1 MEYES
6 IIDISVRCMTYNS
19 RVYAEI
25 KQRIILLDYKPG
37 EALHEKELT
46 REFGVSRTPIREA
59 LIRLETEGLVRI
71 DPNRGIYVT
80 EVSFQDLKNVFEI
93 RSFLI
98 GLVGQLAVERV
109 TERELD
115 EMRALLGKIKGERN
129 SKVLM
134 ELDLGFHDLINR
146 ATHNDLL
153 VDVLERLRNKAGRI
167 SVFASDNDDYFLRVG
182 EKFAELIKGL
192 EAKNGDK
199 CEKILRDHIVNYIDY
214 IAQFVHSA
222 AFIR

>member
-1 MEYES
+1 
-6 IIDISVRCMTYNS
+6 MTYNS

-25 KQRIILLDYKPG
+25 KQRIILLEYEPG
-37 EALHEKELT
+37 EALSEKELA
-46 REFGVSRTPIREA
+46 REFGISRTPIREA

-71 DPNRGIYVT
+71 APNRGIYVT

-98 GLVGQLAVERV
+98 GLVGQLAAERV
-109 TERELD
+109 TEKELD
-115 EMRALLGKIKGERN
+115 EMKVMLEKIKRERN
-129 SKVLM
+129 SKVLL

-146 ATHNDLL
+146 ATHNNIL
-153 VDVLERLRNKAGRI
+153 VTVLERLRNKAGRI
-167 SVFASDNDDYFLRVG
+167 WVFASDNDDYFLRIG
-182 EKFAELIKGL
+182 EEFAELIKEL

-199 CEKILRDHIVNYIDY
+199 CEKILRNHIGNYIDH

-222 AFIR
+222 VFTR

>member
-1 MEYES
+1 M
-6 IIDISVRCMTYNS
+6 CNS

-25 KQRIILLDYKPG
+25 KQRIILLEYEPG
-37 EALHEKELT
+37 EALYEKELT
-46 REFGVSRTPIREA
+46 REFGISRTPIREA

-80 EVSFQDLKNVFEI
+80 EVSFQDLKDVFEI

-115 EMRALLGKIKGERN
+115 EMKALLGKIKGERN
-129 SKVLM
+129 SKVLR

-146 ATHNDLL
+146 ATHNNIL
-153 VDVLERLRNKAGRI
+153 VNVLERLRNKAGRI
-167 SVFASDNDDYFLRVG
+167 WVFASDNDDYFLRIG
-182 EKFAELIKGL
+182 EEFAELVKEL

-199 CEKILRDHIVNYIDY
+199 CEKILRNHVGNYIDH

-222 AFIR
+222 AFTR